1 MRLVEILLMKSLKF
15 LIICET
21 GQMELTRHQG
31 LGNVFLIA
39 LLEELPEDP
48 SGIARKYC
56 DPINGIGADGLI
68 IGTPLS
74 ENSDSVSRFHLFNK
88 DGGSAE
94 LSGNGLRCF
103 AQALFMGSKT
113 SKSVFN
119 VETDVGSRCIKIEET
134 TAIEN
139 EFTVAAEVGKASLIE
154 SLKSDQFEESQVLRA
169 AKVDIGNPHLVAE
182 VENFD
187 DFPLEGFAV
196 IENKKAAPIGINVH
210 LIKVDDS
217 SNIRMRHWERGVGIT
232 EACGTGACAGAF
244 VASKWGQTES
254 MVNVHMPGGSGMVSI
269 GQSITLS
276 GPATFMDRH
285 TVNNG

>member
-1 MRLVEILLMKSLKF
+1 
-15 LIICET
+15 
-21 GQMELTRHQG
+21 MELTRHQG

-39 LLEELPEDP
+39 LLEELPENP

-74 ENSDSVSRFHLFNK
+74 ENPNSVSRFHLFNK
-88 DGGSAE
+88 DGGRAE

-103 AQALFMGSKT
+103 AQALFMGSKI
-113 SKSVFN
+113 SKLDFN
-119 VETDVGSRCIKIEET
+119 VETDVGSRYMKIEET
-134 TAIEN
+134 ATIET
-139 EFTVAAEVGKASLIE
+139 EFTVAAEVGEAVLVE
-154 SLKSDQFEESQVLRA
+154 SLKSDRFEESQILRA
-169 AKVDIGNPHLVAE
+169 AKVDIGNPHLVVE

-187 DFPLEGFAV
+187 DFALERFAV
-196 IENKKAAPIGINVH
+196 SENEKTAPIGINVH

-217 SNIRMRHWERGVGIT
+217 SNIRMRHWERGVGVT

-254 MVNVHMPGGSGMVSI
+254 IVNVHMPGGSGIVSI

-276 GPATFMDRH
+276 GPAVFMDKH